1 MRIAAKKNKGVGFI
15 IAQQHVVARL
25 IKLNIVMLKQQRFR
39 LGDGNVNLGNKRHQ
53 RFGFT
58 RSQVA
63 AKIAAKP
70 LFQIFCFA
78 YIDNSTAS
86 IIHTIDARLAGYGF
100 QESFCIKNIIH

>member
-1 MRIAAKKNKGVGFI
+1 
-15 IAQQHVVARL
+15 
-25 IKLNIVMLKQQRFR
+25 MLKQQRFR
-39 LGDGNVNLGNKRHQ
+39 FGVGHGNVNLGNKRHQ

-100 QESFCIKNIIH
+100 QESFCIKNITH